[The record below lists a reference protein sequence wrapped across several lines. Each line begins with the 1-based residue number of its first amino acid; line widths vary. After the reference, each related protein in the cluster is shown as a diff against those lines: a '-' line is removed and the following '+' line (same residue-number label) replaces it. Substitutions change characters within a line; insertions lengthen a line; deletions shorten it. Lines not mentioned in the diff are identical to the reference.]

1 MALDGFD
8 KGNPEVVDQIAT
20 EAFLRGCRDKE
31 AARSVLEKDP
41 SSITQAVKM
50 VKTYIA
56 NQRAIFGVRTSHSY
70 AHRQVSFSDRDSTP
84 ERNPKNVQDGDT
96 VVVSTKGRTIRKPSH
111 LRDCVS

>member
-1 MALDGFD
+1 MFSFLQSTEYFYGAGWFD
-8 KGNPEVVDQIAT
+8 KGKPEVVDQIAT

-70 AHRQVSFSDRDSTP
+70 AHRQVSFFY
-84 ERNPKNVQDGDT
+84 
-96 VVVSTKGRTIRKPSH
+96 TIYILYMYASSKTH
-111 LRDCVS
+111 NL

>member
-20 EAFLRGCRDKE
+20 EAFLRGCRNKE

-70 AHRQVSFSDRDSTP
+70 AHRQVSFSDRQYTRAKP
-84 ERNPKNVQDGDT
+84 EKGTRWGDCRCLPREGQYG
-96 VVVSTKGRTIRKPSH
+96 SLPI
-111 LRDCVS
+111 